1 MCRAHQSSLDDVN
14 DETMDETTHHP
25 SKAHFEDSSGGT
37 VCPTILRLYG
47 ARLPDTLAA
56 QSLSTRLLV
65 AKASKDIGQ
74 RRRQTVKD
82 SGLCFLDLPW
92 PFDVTSCFLCRGIQ
106 NTF

>member
-14 DETMDETTHHP
+14 DKTT
-25 SKAHFEDSSGGT
+25 HFEDSSGAGGLS
-37 VCPTILRLYG
+37 VQLYSVS
-47 ARLPDTLAA
+47 RVHVLPYTLAA

-82 SGLCFLDLPW
+82 SGLCFLRFLDLPW
-92 PFDVTSCFLCRGIQ
+92 PFDVTSCF
-106 NTF
+106 